1 MGSKKL
7 FEDVLNAR
15 EEQIAVRQERNLA
28 AQDEL
33 IREREDLLA
42 QIEHITTETAR
53 EQAAA
58 AVKQEGL
65 KRDRKNE
72 ITYRREVE
80 LEEDHAVELDQAKRD
95 QERQIYQ
102 GAVEEEKSRLR
113 GDIYTERVF
122 PKPSGR
128 PSTAQSVR
136 FEDAPFRW
144 SESRP
149 QTANSSRPAT
159 ADSSLSRYS
168 RITGPF
174 IH

>member
-58 AVKQEGL
+58 AVRQEGL
-65 KRDRKNE
+65 KRDREDE

-80 LEEDHAVELDQAKRD
+80 L
-95 QERQIYQ
+95 
-102 GAVEEEKSRLR
+102 EEEKSRLR

-174 IH
+174 IY